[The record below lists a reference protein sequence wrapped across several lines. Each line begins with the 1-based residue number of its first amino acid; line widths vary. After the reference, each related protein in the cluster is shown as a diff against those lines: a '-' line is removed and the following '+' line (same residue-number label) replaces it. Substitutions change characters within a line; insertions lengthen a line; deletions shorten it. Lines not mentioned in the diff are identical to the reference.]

1 MDFKKKIVLLI
12 LLFNFI
18 SVNCGHAMAEQNN
31 SGQKFAY
38 GIKMSAG
45 ELLIPEKIETYFKIC
60 AELNVS
66 YLKIGILWD
75 LLIPAGQE
83 KPVWKGYFKSHLKR
97 LRYQENQPHIN
108 NFDFDYIAQLSQ
120 KYNISIFP
128 AFMGQSQDR
137 EREINP
143 EKFAEFVYLFISR
156 YKNKMNI
163 QYIEFHNE
171 PSEGNN
177 LNRTGNMFKGTAE
190 QLVAVNNATYKK
202 IKSEYPDILVGSS
215 GFCTGSS
222 LEAEKYTIPFL
233 KRYFSAHPEFDF
245 FALHDY
251 PKELSRT
258 QGVQIGDFIS
268 TYHTFDTYRRFLSD
282 FGYSDKPIFITEG
295 FDDKPM
301 RMNGRIAWNWA
312 DEEEASILMLESFIH
327 ALSNAEKNNVIGK
340 ILTGI
345 KTNRNNSMG
354 LIDRSNG
361 KIRGQYYYLKYLL
374 QQLRCY
380 PIYSGRIAG
389 EINSEKYWIE
399 EFKNKIGKRMWVAFV
414 PLNYETTLSK
424 RNLQPAVLKKKIEY
438 PQKIRINFKGL
449 KEVIVSKVSYGEIV
463 STKQKVN
470 NGNIELTIGKNPVF
484 LEEEICLEQ

>member
-1 MDFKKKIVLLI
+1 
-12 LLFNFI
+12 
-18 SVNCGHAMAEQNN
+18 
-31 SGQKFAY
+31 
-38 GIKMSAG
+38 
-45 ELLIPEKIETYFKIC
+45 
-60 AELNVS
+60 
-66 YLKIGILWD
+66 
-75 LLIPAGQE
+75 
-83 KPVWKGYFKSHLKR
+83 
-97 LRYQENQPHIN
+97 
-108 NFDFDYIAQLSQ
+108 
-120 KYNISIFP
+120 
-128 AFMGQSQDR
+128 MGQSQDR